1 MKFLLL
7 MSEPDH
13 FARWDAASE
22 AEQSAVF
29 DSFRAFSAAV
39 RERGELLVG
48 EALAPGDEA
57 RTLRPG
63 PDRPVTDGPY
73 AETVEQVGG
82 LYIVDLPDRDTA
94 VDVARLLPRH
104 VHDRVAPDRARRRLR
119 SA

>member
-1 MKFLLL
+1 VKFLLL

-22 AEQSAVF
+22 AEHSAVF
-29 DSFRAFSAAV
+29 ESFRAFSAAV

-57 RTLRPG
+57 RTVRPG
-63 PDRPVTDGPY
+63 PDRRVSDGPY

-82 LYIVDLPDRDTA
+82 LYLVELPDRETA
-94 VDVARLLPRH
+94 VDVARLLPHQYTIEVRPIVH
-104 VHDRVAPDRARRRLR
+104 VDG
-119 SA
+119 